1 MNQLNGERERD
12 TGDEGLKDELDE
24 GEKWDPGTGVAP
36 YQSLPDLSPGVG
48 LSFVTSHA
56 LHLNLNVM

>member
-24 GEKWDPGTGVAP
+24 WEIWDPGTGVAP
-36 YQSLPDLSPGVG
+36 YQSLPVLSPGVG